1 MGVEILITATGAKPG
16 EDPWDAPLV
25 DLRTVVPIDRVVPPK
40 DHFEEIEVLLAEE
53 LAEEQGGTGTGD
65 GPTGEGGEGSIQSGG
80 IQPGGGGRPGI
91 GGGGGG
97 GRPTGGGGGGR
108 PTGGAGGG
116 RPTNGGGGGRP
127 TPNNGG
133 GFGAVQDDLTDPANA
148 TPPPVEHGPPRSR
161 QRRRGVSVLLAMWS
175 VVIAALTAT
184 SIQLVSFRQP
194 HLGHEVLQ
202 RTQARWAARAG
213 VESVIAALSWDATTP
228 EPTDAFSVFRELRLA
243 SVGRTENA
251 SWDIRHHR
259 EGMDFGEPLDE
270 HARLNINDEQNL
282 GLLFPLFEEPMPGM
296 NRDMSEDQY
305 AALRDWIDED
315 DEPTMFGAESDY
327 YDANYNYS
335 PRNEPL
341 RSITEMELVAGM
353 WPDYVRG
360 EDWDLDGRL
369 DPNENDGDKSP
380 PEDDADGW
388 LDGAWA
394 GWLTVTSVA
403 DGVTDSGLPRLRL
416 QYCDL
421 GIFKIA
427 LGLHQN
433 KLKRSRTGHAD
444 QTTSISRTC
453 KSNPFQVWRVARRQD
468 NLKGRLRGKP
478 EHAECGPVGSEEEQI
493 LAVISEC
500 TLFPAYEKRPGPI
513 NINTVS
519 ESLLIA
525 LFRAQQLEE
534 SDAQQLIFMRNAM
547 AEGVTDLARTVD
559 ESMGN
564 SGPTGQLANQTRQW
578 LLRSLDTRSNV
589 FRISSI
595 GTSEVS
601 GLEQEIICLVDRS
614 TIPVRIIEY
623 REP

>member
-1 MGVEILITATGAKPG
+1 MISQTL
-16 EDPWDAPLV
+16 
-25 DLRTVVPIDRVVPPK
+25 
-40 DHFEEIEVLLAEE
+40 
-53 LAEEQGGTGTGD
+53 
-65 GPTGEGGEGSIQSGG
+65 PTQ
-80 IQPGGGGRPGI
+80 
-91 GGGGGG
+91 
-97 GRPTGGGGGGR
+97 
-108 PTGGAGGG
+108 
-116 RPTNGGGGGRP
+116 
-127 TPNNGG
+127 
-133 GFGAVQDDLTDPANA
+133 L
-148 TPPPVEHGPPRSR
+148 PPPVEHGPPRSR

-184 SIQLVSFRQP
+184 SIQLVSFRQA

-421 GIFKIA
+421 GDLQDRIGITPEQAQA
-427 LGLHQN
+427 LQNWSRGSDDLHLTDLQIQSLSSLAGGSAAAQAQGQAQGQN
-433 KLKRSRTGHAD
+433 QNTPS
-444 QTTSISRTC
+444 
-453 KSNPFQVWRVARRQD
+453 VAQLD
-468 NLKGRLRGKP
+468 L
-478 EHAECGPVGSEEEQI
+478 EEEQI

>member
-1 MGVEILITATGAKPG
+1 MILKTS
-16 EDPWDAPLV
+16 AP
-25 DLRTVVPIDRVVPPK
+25 
-40 DHFEEIEVLLAEE
+40 
-53 LAEEQGGTGTGD
+53 
-65 GPTGEGGEGSIQSGG
+65 QS
-80 IQPGGGGRPGI
+80 
-91 GGGGGG
+91 
-97 GRPTGGGGGGR
+97 
-108 PTGGAGGG
+108 
-116 RPTNGGGGGRP
+116 N
-127 TPNNGG
+127 
-133 GFGAVQDDLTDPANA
+133 
-148 TPPPVEHGPPRSR
+148 HK
-161 QRRRGVSVLLAMWS
+161 RRGVSVLLAMWS

-184 SIQLVSFRQP
+184 SIQLVSFRQA

-202 RTQARWAARAG
+202 RTQARWSARAG
-213 VESVIAALSWDATTP
+213 VESVIAALAWDATTP
-228 EPTDAFSVFRELRLA
+228 EPNDAFSVFRELRLA
-243 SVGRTENA
+243 SIGQTENA

-270 HARLNINDEQNL
+270 HARLNINDQENL

-421 GIFKIA
+421 SDLEDRIDITAEQAQA
-427 LGLHQN
+427 LQN
-433 KLKRSRTGHAD
+433 WSRGSDEIHLTD
-444 QTTSISRTC
+444 LQVQSLTSLAGANAAESGQ
-453 KSNPFQVWRVARRQD
+453 NQEQD
-468 NLKGRLRGKP
+468 PGAVNQLDL
-478 EHAECGPVGSEEEQI
+478 EEDQI
-493 LAVISEC
+493 LSVISEC
-500 TLFPAYEKRPGPI
+500 TLYPVYERRPGSI

-519 ESLLIA
+519 ESLLIS
-525 LFRAQQLEE
+525 LFRARQLEE
-534 SDAQQLIFMRNAM
+534 TDAQQLIFMRNAM

-559 ESMGN
+559 ESMSS

-589 FRISSI
+589 FRISAI

>member
-1 MGVEILITATGAKPG
+1 
-16 EDPWDAPLV
+16 
-25 DLRTVVPIDRVVPPK
+25 
-40 DHFEEIEVLLAEE
+40 
-53 LAEEQGGTGTGD
+53 
-65 GPTGEGGEGSIQSGG
+65 
-80 IQPGGGGRPGI
+80 
-91 GGGGGG
+91 
-97 GRPTGGGGGGR
+97 
-108 PTGGAGGG
+108 
-116 RPTNGGGGGRP
+116 
-127 TPNNGG
+127 
-133 GFGAVQDDLTDPANA
+133 
-148 TPPPVEHGPPRSR
+148 
-161 QRRRGVSVLLAMWS
+161 
-175 VVIAALTAT
+175 
-184 SIQLVSFRQP
+184 
-194 HLGHEVLQ
+194 
-202 RTQARWAARAG
+202 
-213 VESVIAALSWDATTP
+213 
-228 EPTDAFSVFRELRLA
+228 
-243 SVGRTENA
+243 
-251 SWDIRHHR
+251 
-259 EGMDFGEPLDE
+259 
-270 HARLNINDEQNL
+270 
-282 GLLFPLFEEPMPGM
+282 
-296 NRDMSEDQY
+296 
-305 AALRDWIDED
+305 
-315 DEPTMFGAESDY
+315 DY
-327 YDANYNYS
+327 YDANFSYS

-369 DPNENDGDKSP
+369 DPNENDGNKSP

-421 GIFKIA
+421 GDLQDRIGITPEQAQA
-427 LGLHQN
+427 LQNWSRGSDDLHLTDLQIQSLSSLAGGSTQSQGQEQN
-433 KLKRSRTGHAD
+433 QNAANVNQLD
-444 QTTSISRTC
+444 
-453 KSNPFQVWRVARRQD
+453 
-468 NLKGRLRGKP
+468 L
-478 EHAECGPVGSEEEQI
+478 EEEQI

-500 TLFPAYEKRPGPI
+500 TLFPSYEKRPGPI

-525 LFRAQQLEE
+525 LFRSRQLEE
-534 SDAQQLIFMRNAM
+534 TDAQQLIFMRNAM
-547 AEGVTDLARTVD
+547 AEGVTDLAQTVD

>member
-1 MGVEILITATGAKPG
+1 MISKP
-16 EDPWDAPLV
+16 
-25 DLRTVVPIDRVVPPK
+25 TPPK
-40 DHFEEIEVLLAEE
+40 AH
-53 LAEEQGGTGTGD
+53 
-65 GPTGEGGEGSIQSGG
+65 
-80 IQPGGGGRPGI
+80 
-91 GGGGGG
+91 
-97 GRPTGGGGGGR
+97 
-108 PTGGAGGG
+108 
-116 RPTNGGGGGRP
+116 
-127 TPNNGG
+127 
-133 GFGAVQDDLTDPANA
+133 
-148 TPPPVEHGPPRSR
+148 PPRHPQGHSK
-161 QRRRGVSVLLAMWS
+161 RRGVSVLLAMWS

-184 SIQLVSFRQP
+184 SIQLVSFRQA

-243 SVGRTENA
+243 STGQTENA

-296 NRDMSEDQY
+296 NQDMSEDQY

-327 YDANYNYS
+327 YDANYSYS

-341 RSITEMELVAGM
+341 RSITEMELIAGM

-421 GIFKIA
+421 GDLQDRIGITPEQAQA
-427 LGLHQN
+427 LQN
-433 KLKRSRTGHAD
+433 WARGSDEIHLTDLQIQSLSSLAGGSTQPQGQNQNQNPATGNELDLDED
-444 QTTSISRTC
+444 QT
-453 KSNPFQVWRVARRQD
+453 
-468 NLKGRLRGKP
+468 
-478 EHAECGPVGSEEEQI
+478 

-500 TLFPAYEKRPGPI
+500 TLFPAYERRPGPI
-513 NINTVS
+513 NINTVP

-525 LFRAQQLEE
+525 LFRARQLEE
-534 SDAQQLIFMRNAM
+534 TDAQQLIFMRNAM

-559 ESMGN
+559 ESMG
-564 SGPTGQLANQTRQW
+564 SSDPTGQLANQTRQW